1 MKTHIATT
9 GRTHK
14 LCGIT
19 IYTGQHKYGKY
30 AGFSLPSMLY
40 VPACIFSRRD
50 AAKILLNYRKTKKD
64 AN

>member
-14 LCGIT
+14 LPGIT

-30 AGFSLPSMLY
+30 AGFSIPSMLFL
-40 VPACIFSRRD
+40 PACVFSRMD
-50 AAKILLNYRKTKKD
+50 AAKIIRHHRKNKY